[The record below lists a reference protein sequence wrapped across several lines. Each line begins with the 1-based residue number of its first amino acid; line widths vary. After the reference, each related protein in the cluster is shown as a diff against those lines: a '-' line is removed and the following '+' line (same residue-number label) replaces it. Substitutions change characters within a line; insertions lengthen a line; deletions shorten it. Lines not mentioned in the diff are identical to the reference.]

1 MVCVYK
7 GEAIIKQFFKNDD
20 HIILQSENNN
30 YSPIVAGK
38 DEVKIAGVVK
48 GVIQYS

>member
-1 MVCVYK
+1 M
-7 GEAIIKQFFKNDD
+7 DD

-38 DEVKIAGVVK
+38 DEVSVEGVVK
-48 GVIQYS
+48 GVIQMT